1 MYEQELGGITPEH
14 AMHCVGCCTDIWPP
28 IFVKPK
34 KHVQNVGFLPLMRY
48 SARSGSIPETPLM
61 YGCCVA
67 TCHDPVW

>member
-34 KHVQNVGFLPLMRY
+34 KHVQNVGF
-48 SARSGSIPETPLM
+48 
-61 YGCCVA
+61 
-67 TCHDPVW
+67 